1 LAFDCSFFY
10 GALLDDEEVMGDGVS
25 AGWAELDDHEIPIFS
40 IFALA
45 IPMPKSLIASYTFSP
60 VLALTFSVV

>member
-1 LAFDCSFFY
+1 
-10 GALLDDEEVMGDGVS
+10 MGDGVS